1 MNKYFYIDKQGTQK
15 GPFNL
20 SDLRKEPIDK
30 HTYVWT
36 EGMNEWQLASE
47 VRALDF
53 LFSGSAGYYSSGR
66 SASEPPSS
74 IDQPS
79 KCADMAPDVP
89 MPKSWL
95 TQSILVT
102 LLPFILCGST
112 FSLLGIIAII
122 NAAKV
127 ESLYLAGNLK
137 ESFEAAGKAKKWTYI
152 TFWISIGWVIILVLI
167 IIFALAFAFFGFS
180 SISNAMLSACTL

>member
-1 MNKYFYIDKQGTQK
+1 MDKYFYIDKQGAQK

-20 SDLRKEPIDK
+20 TDLHKESIGK

-36 EGMNEWQLASE
+36 EGMKEWQPASE
-47 VRALDF
+47 VRALDS
-53 LFSGSAGYYSSGR
+53 LFAGSAGYYTSGT
-66 SASEPPSS
+66 SASQPPS
-74 IDQPS
+74 IDQS
-79 KCADMAPDVP
+79 TRSSDVAPDVP

-127 ESLYLAGNLK
+127 ESLYLAGNIK
-137 ESFEAAGKAKKWTYI
+137 ESLEAAGKARKWTNI
-152 TFWISIGWVIILVLI
+152 TFWISIGWVIVLI
-167 IIFALAFAFFGFS
+167 LIVIFAIAFVGFS
-180 SISNAMLSACTL
+180 SISDAVLTAYIL